1 MANIICRYKWGRVFD
16 STQDRLQSSG
26 QYAYDGN
33 RCFFLVDNG
42 PPESQDVSLS
52 MYKWDGK
59 QFIKLPLGPQVTNR
73 LRHHPFNASP
83 RVGYTDDEFKEK
95 YGEDAYKKLVLGRI
109 EQRRRWG
116 QKLPKNETE
125 FLKRYPE
132 LDTEA

>member
-1 MANIICRYKWGRVFD
+1 MGRKTVVSPTTSNFD
-16 STQDRLQSSG
+16 PALPTLTP
-26 QYAYDGN
+26 N
-33 RCFFLVDNG
+33 RFL
-42 PPESQDVSLS
+42 PSIE
-52 MYKWDGK
+52 
-59 QFIKLPLGPQVTNR
+59 LPLGPQVTNR